1 MASEIKVVIV
11 LKDGRGTVGIQSP
24 ECDPVFSTVEGDI
37 VSVSA
42 ELPALVQLAEVKW
55 STAPKNPKAP
65 IIEPPLPA
73 PAPASSATGGGSKAK
88 AEKPGSNQPKWF
100 DE

>member
-24 ECDPVFSTVEGDI
+24 ECDPVFSTVEGDLVTI
-37 VSVSA
+37 AA

-55 STAPKNPKAP
+55 STSPKNPQST
-65 IIEPPLPA
+65 IEPPPPPSA
-73 PAPASSATGGGSKAK
+73 PAGIATGGKPKAK
-88 AEKPGSNQPKWF
+88 EETPGKSQPRWF
-100 DE
+100 NE

>member
-24 ECDPVFSTVEGDI
+24 ECDPVFSTVEGDLVTI
-37 VSVSA
+37 AA

-55 STAPKNPKAP
+55 STTPKNPKAP
-65 IIEPPLPA
+65 IIEPPPLPA
-73 PAPASSATGGGSKAK
+73 LPAGSASGGKPKAK
-88 AEKPGSNQPKWF
+88 EETPGKSQPRWF
-100 DE
+100 E

>member
-24 ECDPVFSTVEGDI
+24 ECDPVFSTVEGNLVTI
-37 VSVSA
+37 AA

-55 STAPKNPKAP
+55 STTPKNPQS
-65 IIEPPLPA
+65 IIEPPPPPA
-73 PAPASSATGGGSKAK
+73 MPAGSATGGKAK
-88 AEKPGSNQPKWF
+88 EETPGKSQPRWF
-100 DE
+100 D

>member
-24 ECDPVFSTVEGDI
+24 ECDPVFSTIEGDLVTI
-37 VSVSA
+37 AA

-55 STAPKNPKAP
+55 STAPKNPKS
-65 IIEPPLPA
+65 IIEPPPPPPA
-73 PAPASSATGGGSKAK
+73 PAGSATGGKTKAK
-88 AEKPGSNQPKWF
+88 EETPGQSQPRWF
-100 DE
+100 NE

>member
-24 ECDPVFSTVEGDI
+24 ECDPVFSTVEGDLVTI
-37 VSVSA
+37 AA

-55 STAPKNPKAP
+55 STTPKNPKAP
-65 IIEPPLPA
+65 IIEPPLP
-73 PAPASSATGGGSKAK
+73 PALPAGSASGGKTKAK
-88 AEKPGSNQPKWF
+88 EETPGKSQPRWF
-100 DE
+100 E

>member
-24 ECDPVFSTVEGDI
+24 ECDPVFSTVEGDLVTI
-37 VSVSA
+37 AA

-55 STAPKNPKAP
+55 STSPKNPKST
-65 IIEPPLPA
+65 IEPPPPPVGIA
-73 PAPASSATGGGSKAK
+73 IGGKPKTKEETPGKA
-88 AEKPGSNQPKWF
+88 QPRWF

>member
-24 ECDPVFSTVEGDI
+24 ECDPVFSTVEGDLVTI
-37 VSVSA
+37 AA

-55 STAPKNPKAP
+55 STAPKNPKAT
-65 IIEPPLPA
+65 IVEPPSPPPA
-73 PAPASSATGGGSKAK
+73 PAGSVTGG
-88 AEKPGSNQPKWF
+88 KPKTKEETPGKSQPRWF
-100 DE
+100 D